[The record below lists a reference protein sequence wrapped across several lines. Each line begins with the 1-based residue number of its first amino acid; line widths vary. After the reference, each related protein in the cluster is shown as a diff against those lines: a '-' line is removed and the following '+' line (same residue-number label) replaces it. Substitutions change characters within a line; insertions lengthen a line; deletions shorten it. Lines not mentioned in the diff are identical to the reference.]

1 MKKKQSKPQ
10 LLKITLTAIWKGE
23 TVTETISQC
32 MGLAAVITDS
42 NRKAMIEDMKQ
53 KYKELHYAERALH
66 PGMKLTVKA
75 QVKSWEV
82 DYILN

>member
-1 MKKKQSKPQ
+1 MGKQKGKPQ
-10 LLKITLTAIWKGE
+10 LLKITLTAVWKGE

-32 MGLAAVITDS
+32 MGLATVITDS
-42 NRKAMIEDMKQ
+42 NRKAMIKEMKQ
-53 KYKELHYAERALH
+53 KYEELHYAERALH

>member
-1 MKKKQSKPQ
+1 MGKQKEKTQ

-23 TVTETISQC
+23 TATKTISTR
-32 MGLAAVITDS
+32 MGLVIS
-42 NRKAMIEDMKQ
+42 ISAKKRRIMVEKMKEEYRKAHEASSS
-53 KYKELHYAERALH
+53 HY

>member
-1 MKKKQSKPQ
+1 MGKQKGKPQ

-23 TVTETISQC
+23 TVTETISSC
-32 MGLAAVITDS
+32 MGLACAISDK
-42 NRKAMIEDMKQ
+42 NRKAMIDEMKQ